1 MLPADLAGSAAAK
14 LPLWRDYVLSGED
27 PAIRSILVSIS
38 TNILV
43 NVLTALAAFRL
54 LGLFGFSVGESVAG
68 VLSLLCATTHLH
80 YAQNMA
86 ENNYILLLTIT
97 GFALQYKWLTTGD
110 RRALF
115 WGSAALGLN
124 LLTRVTTAMDLFG
137 AGCFILLAV
146 SSPVVAAYAHVN
158 RLPEPALDA
167 VSKQPI
173 LLTVREYLR
182 GSLPVY
188 AVFLVIDRIY
198 QYIRFG
204 SWTNTYVAIFAR
216 EQRMMDPTLPTNF
229 PFNRGWFEGGFHS
242 GVLGPFFMPEKS
254 IFLFDPMFP
263 LALLLTAL
271 LWKRLSPAMRAF
283 AVASLA
289 MLAAYVLF
297 YARYNWWAGDFA
309 WGDRYISSA
318 VELTTL
324 LAIPLL
330 LRYRQ
335 ALGRTIWYL
344 ALSITGISVAIQC
357 ASLAFW
363 LPLEIYQME
372 TLGHPTCVVLL
383 RFKNIAA
390 FRAAQTGGLGAEY
403 AGHVSGLVGRDAH
416 HYVELSAFAVAPC
429 RSGAT
434 VGGACALRRVG
445 RGGSRALLRLSK
457 AGPRPDASGTGERC
471 GRRVTFSSGC
481 CNGAKLRPDAE
492 RWVSKRTS
500 GRFRCRGLSPIAAG
514 FLCKCVGRAVTS
526 PHPVTLTECWRLL
539 VSRKGDGT
547 GGSLRLICEGVAI
560 RKRGRQRNPDGHTLR
575 RHNLRNST
583 RKVLRDE

>member
-1 MLPADLAGSAAAK
+1 MPPRPSSRPLFLLLLVTGLFTFLIQSGELGTSDTTHRLQVAHSLWTGQPQVFPAEYPEFGLHGRGGKLYAWYGIGQSLLMLPADLAGSAAAK

-43 NVLTALAAFRL
+43 NVLTVLAAFRL

-86 ENNYILLLTIT
+86 ENNYILLLTIA

-137 AGCFILLAV
+137 AGCFILLAALF
-146 SSPVVAAYAHVN
+146 SRRGAHSN
-158 RLPEPALDA
+158 ANGQPEPALDA
-167 VSKQPI
+167 ASKRPVLI
-173 LLTVREYLR
+173 TVREYLR

-188 AVFLVIDRIY
+188 ALFLVIDRIY

-204 SWTNTYVAIFAR
+204 SWTNTYVAIFGR
-216 EQRMMDPTLPTNF
+216 EQRQMDPTLPASF
-229 PFNRGWFEGGFHS
+229 PFNRGWFEGGLHS

-254 IFLFDPMFP
+254 IFLFDPMFL

-390 FRAAQTGGLGAEY
+390 FALHKRAAWGLNTPAMFQD
-403 AGHVSGLVGRDAH
+403 SWDAAH
-416 HYVELSAFAVAPC
+416 ITTWNFLPS
-429 RSGAT
+429 
-434 VGGACALRRVG
+434 
-445 RGGSRALLRLSK
+445 LLRHVGQAPLWAVHVLYGVWAA
-457 AGPRPDASGTGERC
+457 AGLALVFASARLA
-471 GRRVTFSSGC
+471 RV
-481 CNGAKLRPDAE
+481 LRYPSTE
-492 RWVSKRTS
+492 
-500 GRFRCRGLSPIAAG
+500 IAAAQ
-514 FLCKCVGRAVTS
+514 K
-526 PHPVTLTECWRLL
+526 
-539 VSRKGDGT
+539 
-547 GGSLRLICEGVAI
+547 
-560 RKRGRQRNPDGHTLR
+560 
-575 RHNLRNST
+575 
-583 RKVLRDE
+583 